1 MMGLLDYIFRDIEE
15 KNLDREQ
22 IIAYIRYLDEIIL
35 DGLPIAKELEYQ
47 AIKLKL
53 LKRMNELHQEQ
64 IQFYLSNKE
73 DKGRKER

>member
-1 MMGLLDYIFRDIEE
+1 MTGLLDYIFRDIEE

-64 IQFYLSNKE
+64 IQFYPSNKE